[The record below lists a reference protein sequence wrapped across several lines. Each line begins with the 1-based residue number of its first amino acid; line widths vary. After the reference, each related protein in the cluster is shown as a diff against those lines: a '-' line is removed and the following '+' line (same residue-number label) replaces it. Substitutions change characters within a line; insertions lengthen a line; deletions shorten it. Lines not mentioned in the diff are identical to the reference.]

1 MSNHD
6 IECYMENVAINRDDL
21 YINFEKFTSGKSN
34 IILITGFSGSGKT
47 TLARKIATEYKCDDY
62 IELDSLSWWF
72 AKAITE
78 EKLRE
83 GVPACYDFLKSH
95 PEYMNMDRV
104 PTQKEEGKMY
114 EEFIPYVISWCKKRS
129 PKKYVIEGIQ
139 LYETYQKGDKFPYSG
154 YPMILKGTSGLKSCY
169 RAYKRNKSKVKDI
182 PDYLKWMFID
192 NKQIEALYKAMK
204 EEYDKEERVME
215 SSNDPILSYLE
226 KYGDS
231 TLYEESFMSEYLQ
244 SSHPRKKKKIMNDE
258 GKEVPE
264 KCPKCGGKIGIFIQ
278 GEPVYLCVDCKKYY
292 GTVPFSNHKKKK
304 KDKNINESG
313 NSDYSYSYLKDSD
326 IPEFYD
332 SFEKTFHTRDCGLNK
347 SEIKKGMQAIKFD
360 NKVIG
365 YIGFSYYN
373 EKGKKYMGIGNFM
386 IKPEYQGK
394 GHGTN
399 VIADIIE
406 KNKDKYDEIYCYV
419 DKKNTKAI
427 SFYKKIGDVRTNE
440 ETKYGYYV
448 TLYRKDKPFEESSR
462 SELPNYKFG
471 IEDKRKFE
479 LDTKKHVESAIKL
492 FGHAEES
499 DKKHLAKRIAE
510 EAEKYG
516 IEIPETTQ
524 VYKYLHEDCNED
536 IYDEVFLE
544 AALKDST
551 ILKDSIYPKIE
562 KCLLD
567 PNNVRKLKRIMS
579 DFIERNTDKLTTP
592 GPQYLIVFGDQDKE
606 LYYELF
612 EMKKQEVIDSMKSV
626 IKQTGSNSDFKYLLG
641 NPFLAIL
648 YYTIRFF
655 TLHKDVKALNAT
667 LGMFAIDVYWSI
679 FTKYFPNGVIEAVM
693 QYTIDNLTDKFIIK
707 KAGTIF
713 GALMESAKRSY
724 TFHEQKIRS
733 GNDAEC
739 VSFMQRIRND
749 QNSMFRT
756 LSSIYYKNH
765 KEGRSIATRNDDYD
779 PNNPILDDV
788 HTSSTEIQ
796 SVVDKSC
803 MPMISNGIDIA
814 LAEAA
819 ARMSNIS
826 ISTLRVYLTK
836 IFVTER
842 LEEITSLV
850 ESMIFLYI
858 NGEHKSARDIKSQY
872 FLYWSAALFKKTNSK
887 DGNIIKINAILDK
900 WGNETGIYQAF
911 KSEGSRINY
920 KKAIF
925 LYIAMSIQK
934 YT

>member
-1 MSNHD
+1 MSDHD

-231 TLYEESFMSEYLQ
+231 TLYEESGEKTRY
-244 SSHPRKKKKIMNDE
+244 NDKGE
-258 GKEVPE
+258 KVPDI
-264 KCPKCGGKIGIFIQ
+264 CTKCGGKIRIFIQ
-278 GEPVYLCVDCKKYY
+278 GEPVYLCIDCKKYY

>member
-204 EEYDKEERVME
+204 EEYDKEETVME

-231 TLYEESFMSEYLQ
+231 TLYEESGEKTRY
-244 SSHPRKKKKIMNDE
+244 NDKGE
-258 GKEVPE
+258 KVPDI
-264 KCPKCGGKIGIFIQ
+264 CTKCGGKIGIFIQ

-448 TLYRKDKPFEESSR
+448 TLYCKDKPFEESSR

-679 FTKYFPNGVIEAVM
+679 FTKYFPNGVIGAVM

>member
-6 IECYMENVAINRDDL
+6 MECYMENVAINRDDL

-47 TLARKIATEYKCDDY
+47 THARKIATEYKCDDY

-204 EEYDKEERVME
+204 EEYDKEERLME

-231 TLYEESFMSEYLQ
+231 TLYEESGEKTRY
-244 SSHPRKKKKIMNDE
+244 NDKGE
-258 GKEVPE
+258 KVPDI
-264 KCPKCGGKIGIFIQ
+264 CTKCGGKIGIFIQ

-347 SEIKKGMQAIKFD
+347 SEIKEGIQAIKFD

-524 VYKYLHEDCNED
+524 VYKYLHEDYNED
-536 IYDEVFLE
+536 YSDELFLE
-544 AALKDST
+544 AALRDTT
-551 ILKDSIYPKIE
+551 ILKDRIYPNIE
-562 KCLLD
+562 DRLSN
-567 PNNVRKLKRIMS
+567 PTNVRKLKKITS
-579 DFIERNTDKLTTP
+579 DFIEKNTDKLTTP

-606 LYYELF
+606 LYYELLGITK
-612 EMKKQEVIDSMKSV
+612 EEVLSAMKDVVKE
-626 IKQTGSNSDFKYLLG
+626 TGSKSDFKYLLG
-641 NPFLAIL
+641 NPFLALL
-648 YYTIRFF
+648 YYIIRYF
-655 TLHKDVKALNAT
+655 TYHKDVKALNAC

-679 FTKYFPNGVIEAVM
+679 FTKYFPNGIIEPVM
-693 QYTIDNLTDKFIIK
+693 NYTIDNLTDKFILK

-713 GALMESAKRSY
+713 GALTESARRSY
-724 TFHEQKIRS
+724 GFHEQKIKDGR
-733 GNDAEC
+733 DADC

-756 LSSIYYKNH
+756 LSTIYYKNH
-765 KEGRSIATRNDDYD
+765 KEGNAIATRNDDYD
-779 PNNPILDDV
+779 PNNPILDDI
-788 HTSSTEIQ
+788 HTSSTEVQ
-796 SVVDKSC
+796 SIVDRTC
-803 MPMISNGIDIA
+803 MPMVTNGIDIA

-826 ISTLRVYLTK
+826 IVNLRIYLTK
-836 IFVTER
+836 IFVNER
-842 LEEITSLV
+842 LEEITTLV
-850 ESMIFLYI
+850 ESMIFLFI
-858 NGEHKSARDIKSQY
+858 NESKRSIRDIKSQY
-872 FLYWSAALFKKTNSK
+872 FLYWSCALFKKTNSK
-887 DGNIIKINAILDK
+887 DGNVIRINAILDK
-900 WGNETGIYQAF
+900 WGKDTGIYEAF
-911 KSEGSRINY
+911 RSDGSRINY

-925 LYIAMSIQK
+925 LYIAMSVQK

>member
-231 TLYEESFMSEYLQ
+231 TLYEESGEKTRY
-244 SSHPRKKKKIMNDE
+244 NDKGE
-258 GKEVPE
+258 KVPDI
-264 KCPKCGGKIGIFIQ
+264 CTKCGGKIGIFIQ

-365 YIGFSYYN
+365 YIGFTYYN
-373 EKGKKYMGIGNFM
+373 EKGKKYIGIGNFM

-648 YYTIRFF
+648 YYIIRFF

>member
-1 MSNHD
+1 MSDHD

-204 EEYDKEERVME
+204 EEYDKDERVME

-231 TLYEESFMSEYLQ
+231 TLYEESGEKTRY
-244 SSHPRKKKKIMNDE
+244 NDKGE
-258 GKEVPE
+258 KVPDI
-264 KCPKCGGKIGIFIQ
+264 CTKCGGKIGIFIQ

-292 GTVPFSNHKKKK
+292 GTVTFSNHKKKK

-347 SEIKKGMQAIKFD
+347 SEIKKGIQAIKFD

-707 KAGTIF
+707 RAGTIF

>member
-204 EEYDKEERVME
+204 EEYDKEETVME

-231 TLYEESFMSEYLQ
+231 TLYEESGDKTRY
-244 SSHPRKKKKIMNDE
+244 NDKGE
-258 GKEVPE
+258 KVPDI
-264 KCPKCGGKIGIFIQ
+264 CTKCGGKIGIFIQ

-448 TLYRKDKPFEESSR
+448 TLYRKDKSFEESSR

-562 KCLLD
+562 KSLLD

-900 WGNETGIYQAF
+900 WGNETGIYQEIGRA
-911 KSEGSRINY
+911 SCRERVC
-920 KKAIF
+920 
-925 LYIAMSIQK
+925 MRV
-934 YT
+934 

>member
-204 EEYDKEERVME
+204 EEYDKEETVME

-231 TLYEESFMSEYLQ
+231 TLYEESGEKTRY
-244 SSHPRKKKKIMNDE
+244 NDKGE
-258 GKEVPE
+258 KVPDI
-264 KCPKCGGKIGIFIQ
+264 CTKCGGKIGIFIQ

-365 YIGFSYYN
+365 YIGFTYYN

-448 TLYRKDKPFEESSR
+448 TLYRKDKSFEESSR

>member
-1 MSNHD
+1 MSDHD

-204 EEYDKEERVME
+204 EEYDKEETVME
-215 SSNDPILSYLE
+215 ASNDPILSYLE

-231 TLYEESFMSEYLQ
+231 TLYEESGDKTRY
-244 SSHPRKKKKIMNDE
+244 NDKGE
-258 GKEVPE
+258 KVPDI
-264 KCPKCGGKIGIFIQ
+264 CTKCGGKIGIFIQ

-448 TLYRKDKPFEESSR
+448 TLYRKDKSFEESSR

>member
-1 MSNHD
+1 MSDHD

-204 EEYDKEERVME
+204 EEYDKEETVME

-231 TLYEESFMSEYLQ
+231 TLYEESGDKTRY
-244 SSHPRKKKKIMNDE
+244 NDKGE
-258 GKEVPE
+258 KVPDI
-264 KCPKCGGKIGIFIQ
+264 CTKCGGKIGIFIQ

-292 GTVPFSNHKKKK
+292 GTVPFSNNKKKK

-448 TLYRKDKPFEESSR
+448 TLYRKDKSFEESSR

>member
-1 MSNHD
+1 MKFSSKKKSKPVTESVD
-6 IECYMENVAINRDDL
+6 QECDYVFTEDSKFD
-21 YINFEKFTSGKSN
+21 FEKAIRGTDYVKNLRKVDILNAKLKNKKITQEQFDKEYAKISTVNANGFVMTIPKNGSEGRKPKVVRPNKDKPGDSFKEIKKGSNDKSSYNGN
-34 IILITGFSGSGKT
+34 IKSKSDAEKFDHYNNILRRTEDY
-47 TLARKIATEYKCDDY
+47 REYKDAFKNMARLLGNPNACT
-62 IELDSLSWWF
+62 I
-72 AKAITE
+72 KITPNS
-78 EKLRE
+78 R
-83 GVPACYDFLKSH
+83 
-95 PEYMNMDRV
+95 
-104 PTQKEEGKMY
+104 
-114 EEFIPYVISWCKKRS
+114 
-129 PKKYVIEGIQ
+129 
-139 LYETYQKGDKFPYSG
+139 
-154 YPMILKGTSGLKSCY
+154 
-169 RAYKRNKSKVKDI
+169 
-182 PDYLKWMFID
+182 
-192 NKQIEALYKAMK
+192 
-204 EEYDKEERVME
+204 
-215 SSNDPILSYLE
+215 
-226 KYGDS
+226 
-231 TLYEESFMSEYLQ
+231 
-244 SSHPRKKKKIMNDE
+244 
-258 GKEVPE
+258 
-264 KCPKCGGKIGIFIQ
+264 GGKINGESFNSKQSAGCSSSDKLYHTSNQKGITRLTGKFRGHEGFYFSSKRVYFHKNNPGSINTSSNSDYIAKDGEYVYQFMGNPSSAFVDPEIKGSAVFI
-278 GEPVYLCVDCKKYY
+278 ETDTSIPVKDVTDQ
-292 GTVPFSNHKKKK
+292 FKKKSK
-304 KDKNINESG
+304 PVQESAE
-313 NSDYSYSYLKDSD
+313 SDYSYSYLKDSD

-707 KAGTIF
+707 RAGTIF

-887 DGNIIKINAILDK
+887 DGNIININAILDK

>member
-204 EEYDKEERVME
+204 EEYDKEETVME

-231 TLYEESFMSEYLQ
+231 TLYEESGEKTRY
-244 SSHPRKKKKIMNDE
+244 NDKGE
-258 GKEVPE
+258 KVPDI
-264 KCPKCGGKIGIFIQ
+264 CTKCGGKIGIFIQ

-448 TLYRKDKPFEESSR
+448 TLYCKDKPFEESSR

-641 NPFLAIL
+641 NPFLATL

-679 FTKYFPNGVIEAVM
+679 FTKYFPNGVIGAVM

>member
-204 EEYDKEERVME
+204 EEYDKEETVME

-231 TLYEESFMSEYLQ
+231 TLYEESGEKTRY
-244 SSHPRKKKKIMNDE
+244 NDKGE
-258 GKEVPE
+258 KVPDI
-264 KCPKCGGKIGIFIQ
+264 CTKCGGKIGIFIQ

-304 KDKNINESG
+304 KDENINESG

-925 LYIAMSIQK
+925 LYITMSIQK

>member
-6 IECYMENVAINRDDL
+6 MECYMENVAINRDDL
-21 YINFEKFTSGKSN
+21 YVNFEKFTSGKSN

-231 TLYEESFMSEYLQ
+231 TLYEESGDKTRY
-244 SSHPRKKKKIMNDE
+244 NDKGE
-258 GKEVPE
+258 KVPDI
-264 KCPKCGGKIGIFIQ
+264 CTKCGGEIGIFIQ
-278 GEPVYLCVDCKKYY
+278 GEPVYLCKNCKKYF
-292 GTVPFSNHKKKK
+292 GTMKFPSKKKSKLVTESVDQECDYVFTEDSKFDFEKAIRGTDYVKNLRKVDILNAKLKNKKITQEQFDKEYAKISTVNANGFVMTIPKNGSEGKKPKVVRPNKDKPGNSFKDIK
-304 KDKNINESG
+304 KDSNDKSSYNGNIKSKSDAEKFDHYNDILRRTEDYREYKDAFKNMARLLGNPNACTIKITPNSRGGKINGESFNSKQSAGCSSSDKLYHTSNQKGITRLNGKFRGHEGFYFSSKRVYFHKNNPGSISTSSNSDYIAKDGEYVYQFMG
-313 NSDYSYSYLKDSD
+313 NPSSAFVDPEIKGSAVFIETDTSIPVKDVTDQFKKKSKPVQESAESDYSYSYLKDSD

-448 TLYRKDKPFEESSR
+448 TLYRKDKPFEESSK

-471 IEDKRKFE
+471 IEN
-479 LDTKKHVESAIKL
+479 SNW
-492 FGHAEES
+492 
-499 DKKHLAKRIAE
+499 
-510 EAEKYG
+510 
-516 IEIPETTQ
+516 TQ
-524 VYKYLHEDCNED
+524 
-536 IYDEVFLE
+536 
-544 AALKDST
+544 
-551 ILKDSIYPKIE
+551 
-562 KCLLD
+562 
-567 PNNVRKLKRIMS
+567 
-579 DFIERNTDKLTTP
+579 RN
-592 GPQYLIVFGDQDKE
+592 
-606 LYYELF
+606 
-612 EMKKQEVIDSMKSV
+612 M
-626 IKQTGSNSDFKYLLG
+626 
-641 NPFLAIL
+641 
-648 YYTIRFF
+648 
-655 TLHKDVKALNAT
+655 
-667 LGMFAIDVYWSI
+667 
-679 FTKYFPNGVIEAVM
+679 
-693 QYTIDNLTDKFIIK
+693 
-707 KAGTIF
+707 
-713 GALMESAKRSY
+713 
-724 TFHEQKIRS
+724 
-733 GNDAEC
+733 
-739 VSFMQRIRND
+739 
-749 QNSMFRT
+749 
-756 LSSIYYKNH
+756 
-765 KEGRSIATRNDDYD
+765 
-779 PNNPILDDV
+779 
-788 HTSSTEIQ
+788 
-796 SVVDKSC
+796 
-803 MPMISNGIDIA
+803 
-814 LAEAA
+814 
-819 ARMSNIS
+819 
-826 ISTLRVYLTK
+826 
-836 IFVTER
+836 
-842 LEEITSLV
+842 
-850 ESMIFLYI
+850 
-858 NGEHKSARDIKSQY
+858 
-872 FLYWSAALFKKTNSK
+872 
-887 DGNIIKINAILDK
+887 
-900 WGNETGIYQAF
+900 
-911 KSEGSRINY
+911 
-920 KKAIF
+920 
-925 LYIAMSIQK
+925 
-934 YT
+934 

>member
-204 EEYDKEERVME
+204 EEYDKEETVME

-231 TLYEESFMSEYLQ
+231 TLYEESGEKTRY
-244 SSHPRKKKKIMNDE
+244 NDKGE
-258 GKEVPE
+258 KVPDI
-264 KCPKCGGKIGIFIQ
+264 CTKCGGKIGIFIQ

-448 TLYRKDKPFEESSR
+448 TLYRKDKSFEESSR

>member
-204 EEYDKEERVME
+204 EEYDKEETVME

-231 TLYEESFMSEYLQ
+231 TLYEESGEKTRY
-244 SSHPRKKKKIMNDE
+244 NDKGE
-258 GKEVPE
+258 KVPDI
-264 KCPKCGGKIGIFIQ
+264 CTKCGGKIGIFIQ

-292 GTVPFSNHKKKK
+292 GTVPFSNNKKKK

-448 TLYRKDKPFEESSR
+448 TLYRKDKSFEESSR

-562 KCLLD
+562 KSLLD

>member
-1 MSNHD
+1 MSDHD

-231 TLYEESFMSEYLQ
+231 TLYEESGEKTRY
-244 SSHPRKKKKIMNDE
+244 NDKGE
-258 GKEVPE
+258 KVPDI
-264 KCPKCGGKIGIFIQ
+264 CTKCGGKIGIFIQ

-347 SEIKKGMQAIKFD
+347 SEIKKGIQAIKFD

-448 TLYRKDKPFEESSR
+448 TLYRKDKPFEESSK

-579 DFIERNTDKLTTP
+579 DFIERNTDKLITP
-592 GPQYLIVFGDQDKE
+592 
-606 LYYELF
+606 
-612 EMKKQEVIDSMKSV
+612 
-626 IKQTGSNSDFKYLLG
+626 
-641 NPFLAIL
+641 
-648 YYTIRFF
+648 
-655 TLHKDVKALNAT
+655 
-667 LGMFAIDVYWSI
+667 
-679 FTKYFPNGVIEAVM
+679 
-693 QYTIDNLTDKFIIK
+693 
-707 KAGTIF
+707 
-713 GALMESAKRSY
+713 
-724 TFHEQKIRS
+724 
-733 GNDAEC
+733 
-739 VSFMQRIRND
+739 
-749 QNSMFRT
+749 
-756 LSSIYYKNH
+756 
-765 KEGRSIATRNDDYD
+765 
-779 PNNPILDDV
+779 
-788 HTSSTEIQ
+788 
-796 SVVDKSC
+796 
-803 MPMISNGIDIA
+803 
-814 LAEAA
+814 
-819 ARMSNIS
+819 
-826 ISTLRVYLTK
+826 
-836 IFVTER
+836 
-842 LEEITSLV
+842 
-850 ESMIFLYI
+850 
-858 NGEHKSARDIKSQY
+858 
-872 FLYWSAALFKKTNSK
+872 
-887 DGNIIKINAILDK
+887 
-900 WGNETGIYQAF
+900 
-911 KSEGSRINY
+911 
-920 KKAIF
+920 
-925 LYIAMSIQK
+925 
-934 YT
+934 

>member
-204 EEYDKEERVME
+204 EEYDKEETVME

-231 TLYEESFMSEYLQ
+231 TLYEESGEKTRY
-244 SSHPRKKKKIMNDE
+244 NDKGE
-258 GKEVPE
+258 KVPDI
-264 KCPKCGGKIGIFIQ
+264 CTKCGGKIGIFIQ

-448 TLYRKDKPFEESSR
+448 TLYRKDKSFEESSR

-648 YYTIRFF
+648 YYIIRFF

-814 LAEAA
+814 LAEAS

>member
-1 MSNHD
+1 
-6 IECYMENVAINRDDL
+6 MEFNKKLNKFKYGVVKDGKVITDL
-21 YINFEKFTSGKSN
+21 SDFLFYKDYKSLSVSEFEKFEVGV
-34 IILITGFSGSGKT
+34 
-47 TLARKIATEYKCDDY
+47 CWDY
-62 IELDSLSWWF
+62 THYEADWF
-72 AKAITE
+72 
-78 EKLRE
+78 
-83 GVPACYDFLKSH
+83 KSH
-95 PEYMNMDRV
+95 NY
-104 PTQKEEGKMY
+104 K
-114 EEFIPYVISWCKKRS
+114 
-129 PKKYVIEGIQ
+129 
-139 LYETYQKGDKFPYSG
+139 YETYY
-154 YPMILKGTSGLKSCY
+154 
-169 RAYKRNKSKVKDI
+169 
-182 PDYLKWMFID
+182 
-192 NKQIEALYKAMK
+192 IEADSDDDSMTHTFLIFTLTGSSEVY
-204 EEYDKEERVME
+204 YFE
-215 SSNDPILSYLE
+215 SSWKIFCGIERFKNISDLLNTIKDRHIKQSEKECNKKIKKYICNKYDASSKSLE
-226 KYGDS
+226 HIGMYEYMDKASGGK
-231 TLYEESFMSEYLQ
+231 TICKNGQFEESGDTTRY
-244 SSHPRKKKKIMNDE
+244 NDKGE
-258 GKEVPE
+258 KVPDI
-264 KCPKCGGKIGIFIQ
+264 CTKCGGKIGIFIQ

-347 SEIKKGMQAIKFD
+347 SEIKKGIQAIKFD

>member
-204 EEYDKEERVME
+204 EEYDKEETVME

-231 TLYEESFMSEYLQ
+231 TLYEESGEKTRY
-244 SSHPRKKKKIMNDE
+244 NDKGE
-258 GKEVPE
+258 KVPDI
-264 KCPKCGGKIGIFIQ
+264 CTKCGGKIGIFIQ

-448 TLYRKDKPFEESSR
+448 TLYRKDKSFEESSR

-562 KCLLD
+562 KSLLD

>member
-231 TLYEESFMSEYLQ
+231 TLYEESGDKTRY
-244 SSHPRKKKKIMNDE
+244 NDKGE
-258 GKEVPE
+258 KVPDI
-264 KCPKCGGKIGIFIQ
+264 CTKCGGKIGIFIQ

-448 TLYRKDKPFEESSR
+448 TLYRKDKSFEESSR

-814 LAEAA
+814 LAEAS